1 MLAVYVLFI
10 SRPKNMV
17 LLQSLLGLARVIE
30 AQGDLHDALRTINEL
45 HVKHSW
51 FAPALMEKARLS
63 LAVHGWQ
70 EAMATVSQLQQVDTN
85 NVIAY
90 TFHGT
95 FSRPRVCLAH
105 ETATHL
111 LGPSCPTYTMCCL
124 QKNRGEAN
132 ALAV

>member
-1 MLAVYVLFI
+1 LIHGPVIAVI
-10 SRPKNMV
+10 NCA
-17 LLQSLLGLARVIE
+17 QSLLGMARVTE

-70 EAMATVSQLQQVDTN
+70 EAMETVSQLQQVDTN

-90 TFHGT
+90 TFHGNVL
-95 FSRPRVCLAH
+95 PH
-105 ETATHL
+105 
-111 LGPSCPTYTMCCL
+111 SCPVVWRNVQQIRL
-124 QKNRGEAN
+124 QSCHAQRADRS
-132 ALAV
+132 

>member
-1 MLAVYVLFI
+1 M
-10 SRPKNMV
+10 
-17 LLQSLLGLARVIE
+17 QSLLGLASVIE

-63 LAVHGWQ
+63 LAVHGWH
-70 EAMATVSQLQQVDTN
+70 EAMETVSQLQQVDTN

-95 FSRPRVCLAH
+95 IFSCEYVYLSSLSARRCIAVFFHNIDPTLSNIVMVPDCL
-105 ETATHL
+105 
-111 LGPSCPTYTMCCL
+111 SCLCFPL
-124 QKNRGEAN
+124 
-132 ALAV
+132 